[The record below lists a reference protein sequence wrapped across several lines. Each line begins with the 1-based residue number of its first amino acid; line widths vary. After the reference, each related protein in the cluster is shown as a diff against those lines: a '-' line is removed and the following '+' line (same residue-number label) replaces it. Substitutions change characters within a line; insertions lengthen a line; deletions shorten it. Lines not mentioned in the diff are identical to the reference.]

1 MKKRIVSKLMII
13 LVVCAGLVIPTFAYN
28 RTTAVSYA
36 NTYAL
41 SYNSNYRSFAGQ
53 EETARKLA
61 FLKGKYDG

>member
-41 SYNSNYRSFAGQ
+41 SYNSNYRSFAWSGGDCAKISIP
-53 EETARKLA
+53 ERKI
-61 FLKGKYDG
+61 